1 MIVTRDSRNRGGMAE
16 GNMVDDREQI
26 DAAARHRPVDSR
38 QGMQETP

>member
-1 MIVTRDSRNRGGMAE
+1 MAE